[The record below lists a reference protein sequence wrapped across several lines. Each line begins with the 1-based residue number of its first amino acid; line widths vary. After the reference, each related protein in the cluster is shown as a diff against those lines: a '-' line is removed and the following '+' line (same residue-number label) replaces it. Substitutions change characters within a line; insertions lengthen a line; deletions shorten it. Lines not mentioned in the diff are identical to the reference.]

1 LKECSIEK
9 MEGLSVL
16 EGKFNE
22 VLERLDVLEGWFNDR
37 LKGWD
42 VLEGLAC
49 TWRRAQWEDGK
60 VGMYL
65 QKGLFKKWKGWGVLE
80 GKYNGKKKVGCACE

>member
-1 LKECSIEK
+1 

-65 QKGLFKKWKGWGVLE
+65 QRGLKEMTALE
-80 GKYNGKKKVGCACE
+80 RKVGTSQVCTY